1 MLTATYNESVSD
13 VITMPQNETAEANLV
28 SDIEVSRRVLA
39 IRSKW
44 SISERIRRREEADK
58 RFGDLMEALGCGEAA

>member
-1 MLTATYNESVSD
+1 MLTATYNENVSD
-13 VITMPQNETAEANLV
+13 IITMPQNETMEANLV

-44 SISERIRRREEADK
+44 SVSERIRRREEANK
-58 RFGDLMEALGCGEAA
+58 RFGDLMDALGCGEAA